1 MRVISGY
8 AKGITLASVPGK
20 STRPITDRVK
30 EALFNILSDKVFDT
44 TWLDLFGGTGAVG
57 IEALSRDAESVV
69 FIEIN
74 YQAYKTILQN
84 LKATRWRIMPQS
96 ARWMPSRI
104 STERPTKHLM

>member
-44 TWLDLFGGTGAVG
+44 TWLDLLAAP
-57 IEALSRDAESVV
+57 ALWA
-69 FIEIN
+69 
-74 YQAYKTILQN
+74 
-84 LKATRWRIMPQS
+84 
-96 ARWMPSRI
+96 
-104 STERPTKHLM
+104 